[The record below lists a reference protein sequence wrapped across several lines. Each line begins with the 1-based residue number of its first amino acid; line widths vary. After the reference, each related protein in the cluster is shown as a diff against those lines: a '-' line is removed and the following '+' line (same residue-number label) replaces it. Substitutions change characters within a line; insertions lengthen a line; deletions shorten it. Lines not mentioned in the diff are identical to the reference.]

1 MLRTYQK
8 GVTLIE
14 LIISIVVLS
23 IAVTGVFSAII
34 QAARYSANPMT
45 RQQAIIIAQSYME
58 EVLGRHFLDTGG
70 AVCPATDITI
80 YDRSA
85 ADNVC
90 DYNNLYA
97 AIEIPSDYRPRDIVG
112 TLLPGLEEY
121 EVNVTV
127 TDDDASGAVLGTL
140 VVLQGS
146 AQQVVRVDVTV
157 TTPDNFPVT
166 LTAYRT
172 NLP

>member
-97 AIEIPSDYRPRDIVG
+97 AIGPDYRPRDIVG